1 MQSTSNAVIKANAGH
16 TFTFTAT
23 ILIGPDG
30 KMSSCLTQLHR
41 MCAAAAWKLLDRRD
55 LDLYI

>member
-1 MQSTSNAVIKANAGH
+1 MQSASNAVIKANAGH
-16 TFTFTAT
+16 TFTFT